1 MKRFILMAAA
11 AALLAIPAAEAQK
24 VNKEATLSKLEKS
37 DADIANP
44 KKNAKAATWI
54 NRGRVYYD
62 AAAEPTAN
70 LFAPMETTLLKLSV
84 GDPTSTEEVTLN
96 GSKAIAWNYP
106 YFIAYE
112 RDGKIVAWKQLQ
124 EIKEGALDTAIEA
137 YNKAY
142 ELDPKQASKIKNGLE
157 QISNYASILGN
168 VSIEAGEYLTGAEAY
183 LAALDFRTRSQSD
196 TFSFTADMFF
206 LFSFFFSGQSS
217 FFSSVTVCIFR
228 ICPSTS
234 FISSLVTIRS
244 TNPCSRRNSAL

>member
-1 MKRFILMAAA
+1 MAAA

-112 RDGKIVAWKQLQ
+112 RDGKIVAWKQLPPV
-124 EIKEGALDTAIEA
+124 GMA
-137 YNKAY
+137 
-142 ELDPKQASKIKNGLE
+142 
-157 QISNYASILGN
+157 
-168 VSIEAGEYLTGAEAY
+168 
-183 LAALDFRTRSQSD
+183 RRS
-196 TFSFTADMFF
+196 
-206 LFSFFFSGQSS
+206 
-217 FFSSVTVCIFR
+217 
-228 ICPSTS
+228 
-234 FISSLVTIRS
+234 
-244 TNPCSRRNSAL
+244 

>member
-24 VNKEATLSKLEKS
+24 VNKEATLSKS

-96 GSKAIAWNYP
+96 G
-106 YFIAYE
+106 
-112 RDGKIVAWKQLQ
+112 
-124 EIKEGALDTAIEA
+124 
-137 YNKAY
+137 
-142 ELDPKQASKIKNGLE
+142 
-157 QISNYASILGN
+157 
-168 VSIEAGEYLTGAEAY
+168 
-183 LAALDFRTRSQSD
+183 
-196 TFSFTADMFF
+196 
-206 LFSFFFSGQSS
+206 
-217 FFSSVTVCIFR
+217 
-228 ICPSTS
+228 
-234 FISSLVTIRS
+234 
-244 TNPCSRRNSAL
+244 